1 VSLRL
6 FSGTQKSIILALIV
20 ALNLV
25 GSFALQIIIIRNLG
39 IGMDTDLYIAAQTLP
54 AVWTA
59 IICACIQGVWLHRFS
74 MSSGSPANHRTNY
87 LNAVSQ
93 STLIGVVSSLA
104 FVVTTHFW
112 FDLLFPGLRDADS
125 TVIFQVS
132 ALNWGAAALS
142 ISFFP
147 CLLMLRVRGIF
158 VTSEFLL
165 LSATAAS
172 LLATYFVIEK
182 WGLTGAAAVF
192 FCKALVVSGLY
203 FLLGGI
209 KASDTWSLR
218 ANVTQGW
225 RDFINLLGGTSL
237 YKTMP
242 LVDRFFGSL
251 SAAGSIT
258 SYNLA
263 TSGIG
268 AASALLDRSAC
279 APIITPFGKLV
290 QSGDYTKFKKA
301 YRSSL
306 INLAVLIGLISIA
319 LFGAFDPLS
328 DFLEIIFKSPKG
340 TGNQMMTLVLIL
352 MGTLYAAST
361 GTILVAAF
369 YALGDTRTPVV
380 IGLLGFAFGL
390 ILKIKLFQAWGL
402 HGLAAASSIYLSTNI
417 FVFYIMLEKKVGTRV
432 KHAN

>member
-1 VSLRL
+1 MNFRF
-6 FSGTQKSIILALIV
+6 FSGAQKPVTLALIV

-39 IGMDTDLYIAAQTLP
+39 IGTDTDLYIAAQTLP

-74 MSSGSPANHRTNY
+74 MFSENPSHNHTNY

-104 FVVTTHFW
+104 FIATTHIW
-112 FDLLFPGLRDADS
+112 FDLLFPGLKDADS
-125 TVIFQVS
+125 MVIFHIS

-165 LSATAAS
+165 LAATAAS
-172 LLATYFVIEK
+172 LLATYLVIGR
-182 WGLTGAAAVF
+182 WGLTGAATVF
-192 FCKALVVSGLY
+192 FCKALVVSVVY

-209 KASDTWSLR
+209 KASETWSFR
-218 ANVTQGW
+218 ANVTHGW
-225 RDFINLLGGTSL
+225 RDFMNLLGGTAL

-242 LVDRFFGSL
+242 IVDRFFGSL
-251 SAAGSIT
+251 AASGSIT

-263 TSGIG
+263 TSGMG
-268 AASALLDRSAC
+268 AASALLDRSTC
-279 APIITPFGKLV
+279 APIIAPFGKIV
-290 QSGDYTKFKKA
+290 QSGDYTKFRNA

-306 INLAVLIGLISIA
+306 VKLAALIGLISIT
-319 LFGAFDPLS
+319 LIGAFDPLS
-328 DFLEIIFKSPKG
+328 DFLEILFKSPEG
-340 TGNQMMTLVLIL
+340 TGDQMMTLMLIL
-352 MGTLYAAST
+352 MGTLYSASS

-369 YALGDTRTPVV
+369 YAMGDTRTPVV
-380 IGLLGFAFGL
+380 IGLLGFGL
-390 ILKIKLFQAWGL
+390 GITLKINLFQIWGM

-417 FVFYIMLEKKVGTRV
+417 FAFFIMLERKVDTRV
-432 KHAN
+432 KHAS